1 MYGLDTNTQ
10 LKIKIFRLLDETN
23 LPLTSLEIHKNLG

>member
-10 LKIKIFRLLDETN
+10 LKIKIVHLLDETN
-23 LPLTSLEIHKNLG
+23 LPLTSLEIQKN